1 MTILYNTKI
10 VLADNASSPLAVG
23 EVARNGA
30 LLEYHDG
37 TSSRVLVNRDIAET
51 LTNKTLTAPILT
63 TPALGTPASGV
74 MTNVTGLPMTSGVTG
89 TLPVAN
95 GGTGVTTSTGTGN
108 TVLSASPTF
117 TGTAV
122 FNDIT
127 VNGTTTTIN
136 STSVSV
142 DDKNIEIGS
151 VAVPTNSTA
160 NGGGITLK
168 GDTDKTINWA
178 TATGDWDFSENI
190 DVASGKVYKVNGVEV
205 VNATGL
211 GSAVLAS
218 SLTSLGT
225 VTSGTWS
232 ATAVAKAYVAGSPSG
247 DYVGTSDSQDLTN
260 KTITNGTLG
269 ASYMDITRMVAPSN
283 PSANDGRVYCKQI
296 DANNDGLFIKIKKA
310 GTFVEVQVA

>member
-10 VLADNASSPLAVG
+10 VLADNIASPLAVG

-37 TSSRVLVNRDIAET
+37 TSSRILVNRDIAET
-51 LTNKTLTAPILT
+51 LTNKTLTAPVLT

-74 MTNVTGLPMTSGVTG
+74 MTNVTGLPMTSGVVG

-95 GGTGVTTSTGTGN
+95 GGTGTTTSTGTGN
-108 TVLSASPTF
+108 TVLSTSPTF
-117 TGTAV
+117 SGTAI

-151 VAVPTNSTA
+151 VASPTDSTA
-160 NGGGITLK
+160 DGGGITLK
-168 GDTDKTINWA
+168 GATDKTINWA
-178 TATGDWDFSENI
+178 VATGDFDISENVDI
-190 DVASGKVYKVNGVEV
+190 ASGKVYKVNDVEV

-211 GSAVLAS
+211 GSAVVNS
-218 SLTSLGT
+218 SLTSVGT
-225 VTSGTWS
+225 VATGTWQ

-247 DYVGTSDSQDLTN
+247 DYVGSSDTQVLTN
-260 KTITNGTLG
+260 KEIQNCKLG
-269 ASYMDITRMVAPSN
+269 ASYLDITKMTAPAN
-283 PSANDGRVYCKQI
+283 PSANDGRLYVKTI
-296 DANNDGLFIKIKKA
+296 DANNDGIFIIIKKA
-310 GTFVEVQVA
+310 GGFQEVQVA

>member
-10 VLADNASSPLAVG
+10 LLADNSASPLAVG

-51 LTNKTLTAPILT
+51 LTNKTLTAPVLT

-151 VAVPTNSTA
+151 VDTPTNSTA

-211 GSAVLAS
+211 GSAVVNS
-218 SLTSLGT
+218 SLTTVGT
-225 VTSGTWS
+225 VATGTWQ

-269 ASYMDITRMVAPSN
+269 ASYLDITRMVAPTN

>member
-10 VLADNASSPLAVG
+10 LLADNSASPLAVG

-51 LTNKTLTAPILT
+51 LTNKTLTAPVLT

-117 TGTAV
+117 TGTAI

-151 VAVPTNSTA
+151 VAVPSDATA

-168 GDTDKTINWA
+168 GATDKTINWA

-269 ASYMDITRMVAPSN
+269 ASYLDITRMSAPAN
-283 PSANDGRVYCKQI
+283 PSANDGRLYVKQI
-296 DANNDGLFIKIKKA
+296 DANNDGIFIKIKKA
-310 GTFVEVQVA
+310 GSFQEVQVA

>member
-10 VLADNASSPLAVG
+10 LLADNSASPLAVG

-51 LTNKTLTAPILT
+51 LTNKTLTAPVLT
-63 TPALGTPASGV
+63 TPALGTPASGI

-151 VAVPTNSTA
+151 VASPTNSTA

-211 GSAVLAS
+211 GSAVLSS

>member
-10 VLADNASSPLAVG
+10 LLADNSASPLAVG

-51 LTNKTLTAPILT
+51 LTNKTLTAPVLT

>member
-51 LTNKTLTAPILT
+51 LTNKTLTAPVLT

-74 MTNVTGLPMTSGVTG
+74 MTNVTGLPMTSGVVG

-95 GGTGVTTSTGTGN
+95 GGTGTTTSTGTGN

-151 VAVPTNSTA
+151 VASPTNSTA

-218 SLTSLGT
+218 SLTSVGV

-260 KTITNGTLG
+260 KTITNGKLG
-269 ASYMDITRMVAPSN
+269 ASYLDITRMSAPAN
-283 PSANDGRVYCKQI
+283 PTANDGRLYVKQI
-296 DANNDGLFIKIKKA
+296 DANNDGIFIKIKKA
-310 GTFVEVQVA
+310 GSFQEVQVA

>member
-10 VLADNASSPLAVG
+10 LLADNSASPLAVG

-51 LTNKTLTAPILT
+51 LTNKTLTAPVLT

-117 TGTAV
+117 TGTAI

-151 VAVPTNSTA
+151 VAVPSDATA

-168 GDTDKTINWA
+168 GATDKTINWA

>member
-89 TLPVAN
+89 TLPVTN
-95 GGTGVTTSTGTGN
+95 GGTGTTTSTGTGN

-232 ATAVAKAYVAGSPSG
+232 ATAVAKAYGAGSPTG

-269 ASYMDITRMVAPSN
+269 ASYLDITRMSAPAN
-283 PSANDGRVYCKQI
+283 PSANDGRLYVKQI
-296 DANNDGLFIKIKKA
+296 DANNDGIFIKIKKA
-310 GTFVEVQVA
+310 GSFQEVQVA

>member
-269 ASYMDITRMVAPSN
+269 ASYLDITRMSAPAN
-283 PSANDGRVYCKQI
+283 PSANDGRLYVKQI
-296 DANNDGLFIKIKKA
+296 DANNDGIFIKIKKA
-310 GTFVEVQVA
+310 GSFQEVQVA

>member
-10 VLADNASSPLAVG
+10 LLADNSASPLAVG

-117 TGTAV
+117 TGTAI

-151 VAVPTNSTA
+151 VAVPSDATA

-168 GDTDKTINWA
+168 GATDKTINWA

-296 DANNDGLFIKIKKA
+296 DANNDGIFIKIKKA
-310 GTFVEVQVA
+310 GSFQEVQVA